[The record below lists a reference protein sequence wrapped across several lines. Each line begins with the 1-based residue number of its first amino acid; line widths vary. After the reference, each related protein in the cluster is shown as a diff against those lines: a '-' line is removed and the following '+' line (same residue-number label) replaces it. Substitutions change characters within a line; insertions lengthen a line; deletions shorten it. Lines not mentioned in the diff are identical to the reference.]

1 MIERVPFVDLRRDH
15 AAIAPELRQA
25 FERVVGSSAFIL
37 GEELEAFERE
47 FADYC
52 GTRHCV
58 GVASGTAALTLTL
71 IAAGIGEGDEVI
83 VPAHT
88 YIATAIGVLHAGA
101 TPVFCDVERD
111 SGTINAD
118 SAAAA
123 IGDRTAA
130 IVPVH
135 LYGQACEMG
144 ALSALAARHGIALIE
159 DAAQAHGATCDGG
172 RAGSLG
178 LAGAFSF
185 YPSKPLGAL
194 GDGGAICTDDDE
206 LALRARELRNLGQ
219 KNKGEHV
226 VAGFNERLDGL
237 QAALLRVK
245 LPHLD
250 AWNASRRSRAMAYRE
265 ALGNAVALL
274 GERPSTPCVYHLFP
288 VRSRDRDG
296 LASRLAKAGIQT
308 GIHYSPSVP
317 RQPPIAGRIS
327 GPVNVPEAEAWAAEE
342 LSLPMFSELSD
353 AEIDRVAEACVTALT
368 I

>member
-1 MIERVPFVDLRRDH
+1 
-15 AAIAPELRQA
+15 
-25 FERVVGSSAFIL
+25 
-37 GEELEAFERE
+37 
-47 FADYC
+47 
-52 GTRHCV
+52 
-58 GVASGTAALTLTL
+58 
-71 IAAGIGEGDEVI
+71 
-83 VPAHT
+83 
-88 YIATAIGVLHAGA
+88 
-101 TPVFCDVERD
+101 
-111 SGTINAD
+111 
-118 SAAAA
+118 
-123 IGDRTAA
+123 
-130 IVPVH
+130 
-135 LYGQACEMG
+135 MG